1 MSNEAGGGAEEL
13 PMVREEALG
22 SLDVE
27 QQVALELLLMG
38 KSIAE
43 TARSTGISRSTVY
56 QWLRKDPV
64 FQAAYNEW
72 HEEMRESSR
81 SRLLM
86 LTDKATVAVE
96 KALESGDAKTA
107 MQLLKAMGMLKD
119 RPPGPTDPE
128 EVTRISGLEKRK
140 RVARREREEVRMRE
154 EEMMSKAGI

>member
-1 MSNEAGGGAEEL
+1 MSNEVAGGAEQL
-13 PMVREEALG
+13 PAVREGTLE
-22 SLDVE
+22 SLDGQ
-27 QQVALELLLMG
+27 QQVALELLLTG
-38 KSIAE
+38 KSISE

-86 LTDKATVAVE
+86 LTDKATEAVE

-119 RPPGPTDPE
+119 RPAGPTEAD

-140 RVARREREEVRMRE
+140 RAAQREREEVRTQE
-154 EEMMSKAGI
+154 EEMLSKAGI

>member
-1 MSNEAGGGAEEL
+1 MSNEAGGGAEQL
-13 PMVREEALG
+13 PVVREAALG
-22 SLDVE
+22 SLDGE

-86 LTDKATVAVE
+86 LTDKATEAVE

-119 RPPGPTDPE
+119 RPAGPTDAE

-140 RVARREREEVRMRE
+140 RAARREREEARMRE
-154 EEMMSKAGI
+154 EEVMSKAGI